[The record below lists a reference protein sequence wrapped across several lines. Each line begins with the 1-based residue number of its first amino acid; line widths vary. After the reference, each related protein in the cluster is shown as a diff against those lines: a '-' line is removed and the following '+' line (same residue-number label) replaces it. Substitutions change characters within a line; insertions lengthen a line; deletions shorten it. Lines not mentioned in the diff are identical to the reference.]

1 MAGEIQLNGTTAL
14 TESGGVVTLNNVD
27 SATNRT
33 NLGLGT
39 AATTAASAYA
49 TAAQGTLADTAT
61 QPGDNATTLNVSA
74 TDKLLGRSTAGAGAV
89 EEITLTSAGRA
100 LLDDVDAAA
109 QRTTLGLGTAATS
122 ASTDFVSSS
131 RTITAGTGL
140 SGGGDLSTNRTIN
153 VSFSANESNV
163 KTAINA
169 SGSAPI
175 YACRAWINFDGT
187 SASIGTGRANG
198 NVSGVTDNGTGDYTV
213 TFATAM
219 PDNDYV
225 VAACGRHYNGVSDH
239 GMIVCI
245 QTSDGDVNVG
255 TSSVR
260 ITTHQPNSTLQDSPI
275 VSVAI
280 FR

>member
-1 MAGEIQLNGTTAL
+1 MAGEIQRNGTTAL

-39 AATTAASAYA
+39 AATSATSAFEASGSVSTHAALTEVHGISAFGATLVDDADAA
-49 TAAQGTLADTAT
+49 TA
-61 QPGDNATTLNVSA
+61 
-74 TDKLLGRSTAGAGAV
+74 
-89 EEITLTSAGRA
+89 
-100 LLDDVDAAA
+100 
-109 QRTTLGLGTAATS
+109 RTTLGLGTAATS
-122 ASTDFVSSS
+122 ASTDFVGIS

-175 YACRAWINFDGT
+175 YACRAWVNFN
-187 SASIGTGRANG
+187 GTGTVAIRDSG
-198 NVSGVTDNGTGDYTV
+198 NVSSITDNSAGNYTV
-213 TFATAM
+213 NFTTAM
-219 PDNDYV
+219 PDANYS
-225 VAACGRHYNGVSDH
+225 A
-239 GMIVCI
+239 
-245 QTSDGDVNVG
+245 VG
-255 TSSVR
+255 LSGSSSFTSSDYAR
-260 ITTHQPNSTLQDSPI
+260 
-275 VSVAI
+275 SVNGKTWATGSFTFVNEYGGGAAADAPYQCISI

>member
-14 TESGGVVTLNNVD
+14 TESGGEVTLNNVD

-39 AATTAASAYA
+39 AAT
-49 TAAQGTLADTAT
+49 
-61 QPGDNATTLNVSA
+61 
-74 TDKLLGRSTAGAGAV
+74 
-89 EEITLTSAGRA
+89 
-100 LLDDVDAAA
+100 
-109 QRTTLGLGTAATS
+109 S
-122 ASTDFVSSS
+122 ASTDFVGTS

-175 YACRAWINFDGT
+175 YACRAWVNFDG
-187 SASIGTGRANG
+187 SGTVAIRNSG
-198 NVSGVTDNGTGDYTV
+198 NVSSITDNSTIALYTV
-213 TFATAM
+213 NFLTAM
-219 PDNDYV
+219 PDANYSV
-225 VAACGRHYNGVSDH
+225 SGTAVSTIAGTGGTTGR
-239 GMIVCI
+239 
-245 QTSDGDVNVG
+245 VG
-255 TSSVR
+255 TVSPNLNGTYSTSAVQVLTKDTADVHIDSSKVCV
-260 ITTHQPNSTLQDSPI
+260 Q
-275 VSVAI
+275 V

>member
-14 TESGGVVTLNNVD
+14 TESSGAITLNNVN

-39 AATTAASAYA
+39 AATSAVGDFATSTNLSDHAAVTSGVHGISAFGA
-49 TAAQGTLADTAT
+49 TLVDDADA
-61 QPGDNATTLNVSA
+61 
-74 TDKLLGRSTAGAGAV
+74 STA
-89 EEITLTSAGRA
+89 
-100 LLDDVDAAA
+100 
-109 QRTTLGLGTAATS
+109 RTTLGLGTAATS
-122 ASTDFVSSS
+122 ASTAFTSSS
-131 RTITAGTGL
+131 TTITAGTGL
-140 SGGGDLSTNRTIN
+140 SGGGDLSANRTLN

-198 NVSGVTDNGTGDYTV
+198 NVSGVTDHGTGDYTIS
-213 TFATAM
+213 FATAM
-219 PDNDYV
+219 PDANYSV
-225 VAACGRHYNGVSDH
+225 CGSTGFVSNGVMGGFLAPHRIGTNGNESAPSTTA
-239 GMIVCI
+239 VR
-245 QTSDGDVNVG
+245 VNALYPN
-255 TSSVR
+255 
-260 ITTHQPNSTLQDSPI
+260 TTFNAKYF
-275 VSVAI
+275 SVAI

>member
-14 TESGGVVTLNNVD
+14 TESSGAITLNNVN

-39 AATTAASAYA
+39 AAT
-49 TAAQGTLADTAT
+49 
-61 QPGDNATTLNVSA
+61 
-74 TDKLLGRSTAGAGAV
+74 
-89 EEITLTSAGRA
+89 
-100 LLDDVDAAA
+100 
-109 QRTTLGLGTAATS
+109 S
-122 ASTDFVSSS
+122 ASTDFVGTS

-175 YACRAWINFDGT
+175 YACRAWVNFN
-187 SASIGTGRANG
+187 GTGTPAIRDSG
-198 NVSGVTDNGTGDYTV
+198 NVSSITDNGTGDYTV
-213 TFATAM
+213 NFTTAM
-219 PDNDYV
+219 PDANYAYSFGRV
-225 VAACGRHYNGVSDH
+225 VPDTSGLNMATGLKGTNSGAATGAK
-239 GMIVCI
+239 
-245 QTSDGDVNVG
+245 T
-255 TSSVR
+255 TSSFR
-260 ITTHQPNSTLQDSPI
+260 LLNGIAYPNSYVDSAEI
-275 VSVAI
+275 SVLF

>member
-39 AATTAASAYA
+39 AAT
-49 TAAQGTLADTAT
+49 
-61 QPGDNATTLNVSA
+61 
-74 TDKLLGRSTAGAGAV
+74 
-89 EEITLTSAGRA
+89 
-100 LLDDVDAAA
+100 
-109 QRTTLGLGTAATS
+109 S
-122 ASTDFVSSS
+122 ASTDFASSS

-198 NVSGVTDNGTGDYTV
+198 NVSGVTDNGGNGDYTV

-225 VAACGRHYNGVSDH
+225 VAACGRHHNGVSDH

-245 QTSDGDVNVG
+245 QTSDGDAGVG
-255 TSSVR
+255 TGSVR
-260 ITTHQPNSTLQDSPI
+260 ITTHQAGSTLQDSPI
-275 VSVAI
+275 VSLAI

>member
-39 AATTAASAYA
+39 AAT
-49 TAAQGTLADTAT
+49 
-61 QPGDNATTLNVSA
+61 
-74 TDKLLGRSTAGAGAV
+74 
-89 EEITLTSAGRA
+89 
-100 LLDDVDAAA
+100 
-109 QRTTLGLGTAATS
+109 S
-122 ASTDFVSSS
+122 ASTDFVGAS

-175 YACRAWINFDGT
+175 YACRAWVNFN
-187 SASIGTGRANG
+187 GTGTVAIRDSG
-198 NVSGVTDNGTGDYTV
+198 NVSSITDFGTGDYGVNYT
-213 TFATAM
+213 TAM
-219 PDNDYV
+219 PDANYCAV
-225 VAACGRHYNGVSDH
+225 LS
-239 GMIVCI
+239 
-245 QTSDGDVNVG
+245 TSDDGNANWEVLMQWRSSTARTTSAIRMDSRG
-255 TSSVR
+255 TDF
-260 ITTHQPNSTLQDSPI
+260 TTNPAPTDFSYVD
-275 VSVAI
+275 VAI

>member
-1 MAGEIQLNGTTAL
+1 MAGEIQLNSTSFAS
-14 TESGGVVTLNNVD
+14 ESGG
-27 SATNRT
+27 
-33 NLGLGT
+33 
-39 AATTAASAYA
+39 
-49 TAAQGTLADTAT
+49 
-61 QPGDNATTLNVSA
+61 
-74 TDKLLGRSTAGAGAV
+74 
-89 EEITLTSAGRA
+89 
-100 LLDDVDAAA
+100 
-109 QRTTLGLGTAATS
+109 
-122 ASTDFVSSS
+122 
-131 RTITAGTGL
+131 TITINNGTVG
-140 SGGGDLSTNRTIN
+140 SA
-153 VSFSANESNV
+153 VAMSANQACV

-198 NVSGVTDNGTGDYTV
+198 NVSGVTDNGGNGDYTV

-225 VAACGRHYNGVSDH
+225 VAACGRHHSGASDH

-255 TSSVR
+255 TGSVR

>member
-39 AATTAASAYA
+39 AAT
-49 TAAQGTLADTAT
+49 
-61 QPGDNATTLNVSA
+61 
-74 TDKLLGRSTAGAGAV
+74 
-89 EEITLTSAGRA
+89 
-100 LLDDVDAAA
+100 
-109 QRTTLGLGTAATS
+109 S
-122 ASTDFVSSS
+122 ASTDFVGAS

-140 SGGGDLSTNRTIN
+140 SGGGDLSANRTIN

-175 YACRAWINFDGT
+175 YACRAWVNFN
-187 SASIGTGRANG
+187 GTGTVAIRDSG
-198 NVSGVTDNGTGDYTV
+198 NVSSITDHGGAGGDYTV
-213 TFATAM
+213 NFATAM
-219 PDNDYV
+219 PDANYSTV
-225 VAACGRHYNGVSDH
+225 GTTGYAGN
-239 GMIVCI
+239 
-245 QTSDGDVNVG
+245 G
-255 TSSVR
+255 TSSGFLGANRNGSTGNEEAPTTTAVR
-260 ITTHQPNSTLQDSPI
+260 VNSVNASGNSLDTKHI
-275 VSVAI
+275 NVSI

>member
-33 NLGLGT
+33 NLGLG
-39 AATTAASAYA
+39 S
-49 TAAQGTLADTAT
+49 
-61 QPGDNATTLNVSA
+61 
-74 TDKLLGRSTAGAGAV
+74 
-89 EEITLTSAGRA
+89 
-100 LLDDVDAAA
+100 
-109 QRTTLGLGTAATS
+109 AATS
-122 ASTDFVSSS
+122 ASTAFASSS
-131 RTITAGTGL
+131 TTITAGTGL

-198 NVSGVTDNGTGDYTV
+198 NVSGVTDNGGNGDYTV
-213 TFATAM
+213 TFANDM

-245 QTSDGDVNVG
+245 QTSDGDADVG
-255 TSSVR
+255 TGSVR